1 MQLEQ
6 SLFSSLIHFG
16 PFLSRLTHLFLAHTP
31 PGLHHHLDTLPMPLK
46 YRPSFEAEGGGR
58 KRVTLLTEHGN
69 CGKTAWGGV
78 LTIENSNYAQMQLKA
93 ADIIDSK
100 GGGINKE
107 QVAGGNKTLLYKT
120 Q

>member
-1 MQLEQ
+1 ME
-6 SLFSSLIHFG
+6 IVEK
-16 PFLSRLTHLFLAHTP
+16 
-31 PGLHHHLDTLPMPLK
+31 LH
-46 YRPSFEAEGGGR
+46 G
-58 KRVTLLTEHGN
+58 
-69 CGKTAWGGV
+69 GGV